1 MKARSSVRKPQ
12 LKYRRIL
19 LKLSG
24 EVLKNREKG
33 DCIDAERLS
42 FMAER
47 VKKIHAMGVEVGI
60 VLGGGNIF
68 RGLSG
73 ARNGVNRVVG
83 DSMGMLATVINAL
96 AMMNALEAI
105 GVPTRVMTA
114 IEMPKLA
121 EPFIQ
126 RRALRHLEK
135 GRVVIFGGGTGNP
148 FFSTDSAAALKA
160 SEIGAD
166 ALLKATKVEGI
177 YTADPMKDPKARK
190 YGSLKYETALEKR
203 LKVMDSAA
211 FALCMDNNIPIVV
224 FDFFDGTALARVVRG
239 EEVGTLVSCPFL
251 ISGFPQ
257 ERTQAHETTSY
268 ADLGARR
275 AWCHGRGRYRLRQSP
290 LPSDRRSRRLCEIA
304 RHQIDG

>member
-1 MKARSSVRKPQ
+1 MSNAVNSK

-24 EVLKNREKG
+24 EVLKNRDTG
-33 DCIDAERLS
+33 DSIDASRLA

-47 VKKIHAMGVEVGI
+47 VKKIHDCGVEVGI

-73 ARNGVNRVVG
+73 AKNGVNRVVG
-83 DSMGMLATVINAL
+83 DSMGMLATIINGL
-96 AMMNALEAI
+96 AMMNALEQI
-105 GVPTRVMTA
+105 GVPTRVMTS

-126 RRALRHLEK
+126 RKAIRHFEK
-135 GRVVIFGGGTGNP
+135 GRVVVFAGGTGNP
-148 FFSTDSAAALKA
+148 YFSTDSAAALRA

-166 ALLKATKVEGI
+166 ALLKATKVDGI
-177 YTADPMKDPKARK
+177 YTADPMKDPSAKR
-190 YGSLKYETALEKR
+190 YGSLNYETALEKH

-224 FDFFDGTALARVVRG
+224 FDFFDGDALERVVNG
-239 EEVGTLVSCPFL
+239 EAVGTLVS
-251 ISGFPQ
+251 
-257 ERTQAHETTSY
+257 
-268 ADLGARR
+268 ADGSM
-275 AWCHGRGRYRLRQSP
+275 G
-290 LPSDRRSRRLCEIA
+290 
-304 RHQIDG
+304 

>member
-1 MKARSSVRKPQ
+1 MEQSPK
-12 LKYRRIL
+12 LKYKRIL

-33 DCIDAERLS
+33 DCIDADRLA

-47 VKKIHAMGVEVGI
+47 VRKIHALGCEVGI

-73 ARNGVNRVVG
+73 AKNGVNRVVG
-83 DSMGMLATVINAL
+83 DSMGMLATIINGL
-96 AMMNALEAI
+96 AMMNALETI
-105 GVPTRVMTA
+105 GVPTRVMTS

-126 RRALRHLEK
+126 RKAIRHFEK
-135 GRVVIFGGGTGNP
+135 GRVLIFAGGTGNP
-148 FFSTDSAAALKA
+148 YFSTDSAAALRA

-166 ALLKATKVEGI
+166 ALLKATKVDGI
-177 YTADPMKDPKARK
+177 YTADPMKDPQAKK

-211 FALCMDNNIPIVV
+211 FALCMDNDIPIDVI
-224 FDFFDGTALARVVRG
+224 DFFDGDALERVVCG
-239 EEVGTLVSCPFL
+239 EAVGTLVS
-251 ISGFPQ
+251 
-257 ERTQAHETTSY
+257 
-268 ADLGARR
+268 
-275 AWCHGRGRYRLRQSP
+275 
-290 LPSDRRSRRLCEIA
+290 
-304 RHQIDG
+304 

>member
-1 MKARSSVRKPQ
+1 MKAVRKPK

-33 DCIDAERLS
+33 DCIDAERLA

-47 VKKIHAMGVEVGI
+47 VKKIHKLGVEVGI

-73 ARNGVNRVVG
+73 AKNGVNRVVG
-83 DSMGMLATVINAL
+83 DSMGMLATIINAL
-96 AMMNALEAI
+96 AMMSARESM

-126 RRALRHLEK
+126 RRALRHFEK

-166 ALLKATKVEGI
+166 ALLKATKVDGI
-177 YTADPMKDPKARK
+177 YTADPMKDPKAKK

-211 FALCMDNNIPIVV
+211 FALCMDNDIPIVV
-224 FDFFDGTALARVVRG
+224 FDFFDGDALERVVRG
-239 EEVGTLVSCPFL
+239 EEVGTLVS
-251 ISGFPQ
+251 
-257 ERTQAHETTSY
+257 
-268 ADLGARR
+268 
-275 AWCHGRGRYRLRQSP
+275 
-290 LPSDRRSRRLCEIA
+290 
-304 RHQIDG
+304 